1 MYLYGDGSFRYQRRM
16 VHATMLV
23 LQRSSY
29 YLLMVRLMLRAP
41 PNVNSRNSIFFLLK
55 WCNSKKLIFGPT
67 TLHNILIF
75 Y

>member
-41 PNVNSRNSIFFLLK
+41 PNVNSRNSIFFYLNGAILK
-55 WCNSKKLIFGPT
+55 NSYLVPQLYIT
-67 TLHNILIF
+67 